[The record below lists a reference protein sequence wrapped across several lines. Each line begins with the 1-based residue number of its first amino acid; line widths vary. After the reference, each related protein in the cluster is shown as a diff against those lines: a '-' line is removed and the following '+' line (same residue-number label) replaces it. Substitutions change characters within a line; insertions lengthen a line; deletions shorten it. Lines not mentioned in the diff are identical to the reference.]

1 MRRRNVPAELHDDIR
16 HSDVKLSYVG
26 IEKKEEKKQHG
37 SRLVLKIRPQP
48 ERQTL
53 TGVQSCKKW
62 SASYKTKPEKK
73 KKRVALCFFFLLSF
87 SSLVCV

>member
-48 ERQTL
+48 ER
-53 TGVQSCKKW
+53 
-62 SASYKTKPEKK
+62 KT
-73 KKRVALCFFFLLSF
+73 
-87 SSLVCV
+87 